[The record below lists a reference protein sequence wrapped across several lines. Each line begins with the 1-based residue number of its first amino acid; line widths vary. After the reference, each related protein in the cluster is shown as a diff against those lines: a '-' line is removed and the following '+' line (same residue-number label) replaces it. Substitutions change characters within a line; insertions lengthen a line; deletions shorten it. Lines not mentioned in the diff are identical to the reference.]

1 MTYFALIEHGHS
13 HTLLITQIMPI
24 EPCSIATSFQTPILV
39 LAWINTHT
47 RSAALRDWDIVLS
60 DSPSHGCIPAKHQ
73 NNTFVS
79 YKIHFY
85 LLFTT
90 TYIGARKSHQRNDA
104 TTHRHNGW
112 VTVSLYHRVDHYSH
126 TRTIDKPTTQHDISQ
141 TSTPT
146 RTTSRLHTFS
156 HSALHTHLT
165 HTTRTTNP
173 SDAQTLHAQLTS
185 FPSQVTNTSSHT
197 LNTHLTP
204 TFTSAIPQ
212 KRPFLAT
219 FTLMPT
225 FHHACFCHDRV

>member
-1 MTYFALIEHGHS
+1 MTYFALIEHRHS

-90 TYIGARKSHQRNDA
+90 TYIGARKSHRRTDA
-104 TTHRHNGW
+104 TTHRRNGW

-126 TRTIDKPTTQHDISQ
+126 TRTIDTPPNTTSHRHRHQLGQHLAFTRSHTPHSTHISHTPHAQRTLPTHKRCMHNSHL
-141 TSTPT
+141 SHHKSPT
-146 RTTSRLHTFS
+146 RPRT
-156 HSALHTHLT
+156 HST
-165 HTTRTTNP
+165 HTSLLRSPLP
-173 SDAQTLHAQLTS
+173 S
-185 FPSQVTNTSSHT
+185 
-197 LNTHLTP
+197 
-204 TFTSAIPQ
+204 PQ

-219 FTLMPT
+219 LTLMPT